1 MQKNFVVKGN
11 IISSKNPSELAIHE
25 NAFLVCA
32 EGLTAGIFPELP
44 EEYASFPL
52 YDYGKCLIIPGLVD
66 LHVHAPQYTY
76 RGLGMDKELLD
87 WLQTYAFPEESR
99 YEDPDYAERAYRI
112 FVEKMRT
119 NATTRACI
127 FATAH
132 VPATLLLMEMLE
144 KSGLI
149 TYVGKVSMDRNAP
162 APLCEES
169 PAVAAAAVEK
179 WLKTSLKKY
188 KNTKPMLT
196 PRFIPSCTDDLL
208 TSLGRFQK
216 KYHVPV
222 QSHLSENLSEIA
234 WVREL
239 CPYSSDYGEAYEH
252 FGLFGG
258 NAPTVMAHGVWPGKR
273 EFARIKERGVYI
285 AHCPQSNT
293 NIASGIAPVRQ
304 YLDAGIHIGLG
315 SDVAG
320 GSSDSIFR
328 AMVDAIQVSKLRW
341 RLITQDDAP
350 ITLDEAFYMATA
362 GGGEFFGKDGKFE
375 EGYEFDAVVLDDEN
389 LPTPRE
395 FSTHER
401 LERIVYLGD
410 DRNIAAK
417 FVAGRKLFG

>member
-32 EGLTAGIFPELP
+32 EGLTAGIFPKLP

-99 YEDPDYAERAYRI
+99 YADPDYAERAYRI

-362 GGGEFFGKDGKFE
+362 GGGEFFGKVGKFE
-375 EGYEFDAVVLDDEN
+375 EGYEFDAVVLDDES
-389 LPTPRE
+389 LPAPRE

>member
-11 IISSKNPSELAIHE
+11 IIYSKNPSDLAIHE

-350 ITLDEAFYMATA
+350 ITLNEAFYMATA
-362 GGGEFFGKDGKFE
+362 GGGEFFGKVGKFE

>member
-362 GGGEFFGKDGKFE
+362 GGGEFFGKVGKFE

-410 DRNIAAK
+410 DRNIAVK

>member
-11 IISSKNPSELAIHE
+11 IIYSKNPSDLAIYE

-362 GGGEFFGKDGKFE
+362 GGGEFFGKVGKFE

-389 LPTPRE
+389 LPAPRE

>member
-11 IISSKNPSELAIHE
+11 IIYSKNPSDLAIYE

-32 EGLTAGIFPELP
+32 EGLTVGIFPELP

-196 PRFIPSCTDDLL
+196 PRFIPSCTDELL
-208 TSLGRFQK
+208 TFLGRFQK

-362 GGGEFFGKDGKFE
+362 GGGEFFGKVGKFE
-375 EGYEFDAVVLDDEN
+375 EGYEFDAIVLDDEN

>member
-11 IISSKNPSELAIHE
+11 IIYSKNPSDLAIYE

-32 EGLTAGIFPELP
+32 EGLTVGIFPELP

-362 GGGEFFGKDGKFE
+362 GGGEFFGKVGKFE

>member
-11 IISSKNPSELAIHE
+11 IISSKNPSDLAIHE

-362 GGGEFFGKDGKFE
+362 GGGEFFGKVGKFE

>member
-273 EFARIKERGVYI
+273 EFARIKEREVYI

-362 GGGEFFGKDGKFE
+362 GGGEFFGKVGKFE

>member
-196 PRFIPSCTDDLL
+196 PRFIPSCTDELL
-208 TSLGRFQK
+208 TFLGRFQK

-362 GGGEFFGKDGKFE
+362 GGGEFFGKVGKFE

>member
-11 IISSKNPSELAIHE
+11 IIYSKNPSDLAIYE
-25 NAFLVCA
+25 DAFLVCA

-99 YEDPDYAERAYRI
+99 YEDPAYAERAYRI

-362 GGGEFFGKDGKFE
+362 GGGEFFGKVGKFE

-401 LERIVYLGD
+401 LERIVYIGD

>member
-350 ITLDEAFYMATA
+350 ITLDEAFYMAMA
-362 GGGEFFGKDGKFE
+362 GGGEFFGKVGKFE

>member
-32 EGLTAGIFPELP
+32 EGLTAGIFPKLP

-258 NAPTVMAHGVWPGKR
+258 NAPTVMAHGVWPGKL

-362 GGGEFFGKDGKFE
+362 GGGEFFGKVGKFE
-375 EGYEFDAVVLDDEN
+375 EGYEFDAVVLDDES
-389 LPTPRE
+389 LPAPRE

>member
-11 IISSKNPSELAIHE
+11 IIYSKNPSDLAIYE

-350 ITLDEAFYMATA
+350 ITLNEALYMATA
-362 GGGEFFGKDGKFE
+362 GGGEFFGKVGKFE

>member
-328 AMVDAIQVSKLRW
+328 AMVDAIQISKLRW

-362 GGGEFFGKDGKFE
+362 GGGEFFGKVGKFE

>member
-350 ITLDEAFYMATA
+350 ITLNEAFYMATA
-362 GGGEFFGKDGKFE
+362 GGGEFFGKVGKFE

>member
-11 IISSKNPSELAIHE
+11 IIYSKNPSDLAIYE

-362 GGGEFFGKDGKFE
+362 GGGEFFGKVGKFE

>member
-11 IISSKNPSELAIHE
+11 IIYSKNPSDLAIHE

-32 EGLTAGIFPELP
+32 EGLTVGIFPELP

-293 NIASGIAPVRQ
+293 NIASGIAPVSQ

-362 GGGEFFGKDGKFE
+362 GGGEFFGKVGKFE

-401 LERIVYLGD
+401 LEHIVYLGD

>member
-11 IISSKNPSELAIHE
+11 IIYSKNPSDLAIHE

-196 PRFIPSCTDDLL
+196 PRFIPSCTDELL
-208 TSLGRFQK
+208 TFLGRFQK

-328 AMVDAIQVSKLRW
+328 AMLDAIQVSKLRW

-362 GGGEFFGKDGKFE
+362 GGGEFFGKVGKFE

>member
-32 EGLTAGIFPELP
+32 EGLTAGIFPKLP

-362 GGGEFFGKDGKFE
+362 GGGEFFGKVGKFE

-410 DRNIAAK
+410 DRNIAVK

>member
-11 IISSKNPSELAIHE
+11 IIYSKNPSDLAIHE

-32 EGLTAGIFPELP
+32 EGLTVGIFPELP

-362 GGGEFFGKDGKFE
+362 GGGEFFGKVGKFE

-389 LPTPRE
+389 LPAPRE

>member
-11 IISSKNPSELAIHE
+11 IISSKNPSELTIHE

-362 GGGEFFGKDGKFE
+362 GGGEFFGKVGKFE

-389 LPTPRE
+389 LPAPRE

>member
-11 IISSKNPSELAIHE
+11 IIYSKNPSDLAIHE

-362 GGGEFFGKDGKFE
+362 GGGEFFGRVGKFE

>member
-11 IISSKNPSELAIHE
+11 IIYSKNPSDLAIYE
-25 NAFLVCA
+25 DAFLVCA

-169 PAVAAAAVEK
+169 PAVAEAAVEK

-234 WVREL
+234 WVLEL

-273 EFARIKERGVYI
+273 EFARIKERGV
-285 AHCPQSNT
+285 
-293 NIASGIAPVRQ
+293 
-304 YLDAGIHIGLG
+304 
-315 SDVAG
+315 
-320 GSSDSIFR
+320 
-328 AMVDAIQVSKLRW
+328 
-341 RLITQDDAP
+341 
-350 ITLDEAFYMATA
+350 
-362 GGGEFFGKDGKFE
+362 
-375 EGYEFDAVVLDDEN
+375 
-389 LPTPRE
+389 
-395 FSTHER
+395 
-401 LERIVYLGD
+401 
-410 DRNIAAK
+410 
-417 FVAGRKLFG
+417 

>member
-11 IISSKNPSELAIHE
+11 IIYSKNPSDLAIHE

-32 EGLTAGIFPELP
+32 EGLTVGIFPELP

-258 NAPTVMAHGVWPGKR
+258 NAPTIMAHGVWPGKR

-320 GSSDSIFR
+320 GFSDSIFR

-362 GGGEFFGKDGKFE
+362 GGGEFFGKVGKFE

>member
-11 IISSKNPSELAIHE
+11 IIYSKNPSDLAIYE

-196 PRFIPSCTDDLL
+196 PRFIPSCTDELL
-208 TSLGRFQK
+208 TFLGRFQK

-328 AMVDAIQVSKLRW
+328 AMLDAIQVSKLRW

-362 GGGEFFGKDGKFE
+362 GGGEFFGKVGKFE

>member
-196 PRFIPSCTDDLL
+196 PRFIPSCTDELL
-208 TSLGRFQK
+208 TFLGRFQK

-222 QSHLSENLSEIA
+222 QSHLSENLNEIA

-362 GGGEFFGKDGKFE
+362 GGGEFFGKVGKFE

>member
-222 QSHLSENLSEIA
+222 QSHLSESLSEIA

-362 GGGEFFGKDGKFE
+362 GGGEFFGKVGKFE

>member
-32 EGLTAGIFPELP
+32 EGLTADIFPKLP

-196 PRFIPSCTDDLL
+196 PRFIPSCTDELL
-208 TSLGRFQK
+208 TFLGRFQK

-362 GGGEFFGKDGKFE
+362 GGGEFFGKVGKFE

>member
-362 GGGEFFGKDGKFE
+362 GGGEFFGKVGKFE

>member
-11 IISSKNPSELAIHE
+11 IISSKNPSDLAIHE

-32 EGLTAGIFPELP
+32 EGLTAGIFPKLP

-196 PRFIPSCTDDLL
+196 PRFIPSCTDELL
-208 TSLGRFQK
+208 TFLGRFQK

-362 GGGEFFGKDGKFE
+362 GGGEFFGKVGKFE

-389 LPTPRE
+389 LPAPRE

>member
-11 IISSKNPSELAIHE
+11 IIYSKNPSDLAIYE
-25 NAFLVCA
+25 DAFLVCA

-341 RLITQDDAP
+341 RLVTQDDAP

-362 GGGEFFGKDGKFE
+362 GGGEFFGKVGKFE

>member
-32 EGLTAGIFPELP
+32 EGLTAGIFPKLP

-350 ITLDEAFYMATA
+350 ITLDEVFYMATA
-362 GGGEFFGKDGKFE
+362 GGGEFFGKVGKFE

>member
-87 WLQTYAFPEESR
+87 WLQAYAFPEESR

-362 GGGEFFGKDGKFE
+362 GGGEFFGKVGKFE

>member
-11 IISSKNPSELAIHE
+11 IIYSKNPSDLAIYE

-350 ITLDEAFYMATA
+350 IMLDEAFYMATA
-362 GGGEFFGKDGKFE
+362 GGGEFFGKVGKFE

>member
-11 IISSKNPSELAIHE
+11 IIYSKNPSDLAIYE
-25 NAFLVCA
+25 DAFLVCA

-362 GGGEFFGKDGKFE
+362 GGGEFFGKVGKFE

-389 LPTPRE
+389 LPAPRE

>member
-11 IISSKNPSELAIHE
+11 IIYSKNPSELAIYE

-99 YEDPDYAERAYRI
+99 YADSNYAERAYRI

-188 KNTKPMLT
+188 KYTKPMLT
-196 PRFIPSCTDDLL
+196 PRFIPSCTDELL
-208 TSLGRFQK
+208 TFLGRFQK

-362 GGGEFFGKDGKFE
+362 GGGEFFGKVGKFE
-375 EGYEFDAVVLDDEN
+375 EGYEFDVVVLDDEN
-389 LPTPRE
+389 LPAPRE

>member
-1 MQKNFVVKGN
+1 M
-11 IISSKNPSELAIHE
+11 
-25 NAFLVCA
+25 
-32 EGLTAGIFPELP
+32 GIFPELP

-196 PRFIPSCTDDLL
+196 PRFIPSCTDELL
-208 TSLGRFQK
+208 TFLGRFQK

-258 NAPTVMAHGVWPGKR
+258 NAQTVMAHGVWPGKR

-362 GGGEFFGKDGKFE
+362 GGGEFFGKVGKFE

-389 LPTPRE
+389 LPTLRE

>member
-11 IISSKNPSELAIHE
+11 IIYSKNPSDLAIHE

-32 EGLTAGIFPELP
+32 EGLTVGIFPELP

-196 PRFIPSCTDDLL
+196 PRFIPSCTDELL
-208 TSLGRFQK
+208 TFLGRFQK

-362 GGGEFFGKDGKFE
+362 GGGEFFGKVGKFE